1 MERFYLRRTSSSSAN
16 DLTDTEA
23 LNRSQ
28 YYAKSKQLQDIAECK
43 SLISLQAIVI
53 LNLFLLSTT
62 RLSTCYTYLTTSMS
76 IALRTDKIMLDQFND
91 LISRVS
97 GFSAY
102 QSLHWIFDKVIRQL
116 YPSKAS
122 SGFKI
127 SDPTSQ
133 TVAFSAVRE
142 LESEL
147 VQWAK
152 KLPLPLRLGVTI
164 SRSPVQ
170 RAHYM
175 LYLTYAHTQL
185 CLYRPFLHYVS
196 SHALGPVCSVSSA
209 FSCAIACIDAAQNIV
224 ALCLDMFKHGLLAG
238 PNWIAIHILFS
249 SMSCLLYSILMSR
262 ATYQAEMIFKD
273 ISKSRKILNFL
284 AKTSFHARRAKIT
297 FMVR

>member
-1 MERFYLRRTSSSSAN
+1 MERFYLRRTSSNSAN

-76 IALRTDKIMLDQFND
+76 IALRMGLHQSLDKSQDVISQEIGKRLFWVLRFLINDVAAGIGLPNLLDGNDIGQLLPMQDHDTDSPDKIMLDQFND
-91 LISRVS
+91 LISHVS

-127 SDPTSQ
+127 SDSMSQ
-133 TVAFSAVRE
+133 TVAFSIVRE

-152 KLPLPLRLGVTI
+152 KLPLPLRLGVTTT
-164 SRSPVQ
+164 RSPVQ
-170 RAHYM
+170 R
-175 LYLTYAHTQL
+175 
-185 CLYRPFLHYVS
+185 
-196 SHALGPVCSVSSA
+196 
-209 FSCAIACIDAAQNIV
+209 
-224 ALCLDMFKHGLLAG
+224 
-238 PNWIAIHILFS
+238 
-249 SMSCLLYSILMSR
+249 
-262 ATYQAEMIFKD
+262 
-273 ISKSRKILNFL
+273 
-284 AKTSFHARRAKIT
+284 
-297 FMVR
+297 